1 MKEIKG
7 DFVSITWLVQYLNLS
22 KMKIYSLM
30 KNDKLPYY
38 RLGRRYYFKL
48 TEINEFINSKKLQ

>member
-1 MKEIKG
+1 MKEING
-7 DFVSITWLVQYLNLS
+7 DFVSITWLVKYLNFS
-22 KMKIYSLM
+22 KMKIYSLI

-48 TEINEFINSKKLQ
+48 TEIDEFINGKKLQ

>member
-22 KMKIYSLM
+22 KIKIYSLM

>member
-1 MKEIKG
+1 MKEING
-7 DFVSITWLVQYLNLS
+7 NFVSITWLVKYLNLS
-22 KMKIYSLM
+22 KMKIYSLI

-48 TEINEFINSKKLQ
+48 NEIDEFINNKKCQ

>member
-7 DFVSITWLVQYLNLS
+7 DFVSITWLVKYLNLS

-48 TEINEFINSKKLQ
+48 TEIDEFINGKKLQ

>member
-1 MKEIKG
+1 MKEISG
-7 DFVSITWLVQYLNLS
+7 DFVSITWLVKYLNFS

-48 TEINEFINSKKLQ
+48 TEIDEFINGKKLQ

>member
-1 MKEIKG
+1 MEDIKS
-7 DFVSITWLVQYLNLS
+7 DFVSITWLVKYLNFS

-48 TEINEFINSKKLQ
+48 TEIDEFINNKKCQ

>member
-1 MKEIKG
+1 MKEIN
-7 DFVSITWLVQYLNLS
+7 DNFVSITWLVKYLNLS

-48 TEINEFINSKKLQ
+48 TEIDEFINNKKCQ

>member
-1 MKEIKG
+1 MKEING
-7 DFVSITWLVQYLNLS
+7 DFVSITRLVKYLNFS

-30 KNDKLPYY
+30 RNDKLPYY

-48 TEINEFINSKKLQ
+48 TEIDEFINNKKCQ

>member
-1 MKEIKG
+1 MEETKG
-7 DFVSITWLVQYLNLS
+7 DFISITRLVKYLNLS

-48 TEINEFINSKKLQ
+48 TEIDEFINGKKLQ